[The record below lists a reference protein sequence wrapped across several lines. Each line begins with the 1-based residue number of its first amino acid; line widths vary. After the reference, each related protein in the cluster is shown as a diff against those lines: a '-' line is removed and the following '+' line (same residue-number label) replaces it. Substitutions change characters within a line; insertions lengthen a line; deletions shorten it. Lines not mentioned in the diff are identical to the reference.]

1 MWDYHHSQDRILI
14 GKGAPAHVENP
25 ITTMKISVSRP
36 FLSLGPCPCDNESA
50 SDGRTMEKESGND
63 VEMEN
68 DDRYY
73 GDGS

>member
-1 MWDYHHSQDRILI
+1 MA
-14 GKGAPAHVENP
+14 KKAPAHVENP
-25 ITTMKISVSRP
+25 ITMMKISVSRP
-36 FLSLGPCPCDNESA
+36 FLSLGPCPCGNESA
-50 SDGRTMEKESGND
+50 SDGRRMERESGND